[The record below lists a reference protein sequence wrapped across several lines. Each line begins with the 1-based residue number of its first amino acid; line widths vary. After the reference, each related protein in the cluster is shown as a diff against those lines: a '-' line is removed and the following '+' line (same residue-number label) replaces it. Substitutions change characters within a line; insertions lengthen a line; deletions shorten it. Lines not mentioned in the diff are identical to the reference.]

1 MNVLTDDEIS
11 KLLVSAFNSA
21 SLTTGVDMTRHAR
34 AIEAAV
40 IAKLNKPSGEF
51 LGVYVDANHGAVEIR
66 GNYPKEAS

>member
-1 MNVLTDDEIS
+1 MNLLTDDEIS
-11 KLLVSAFNSA
+11 ALWVKSK
-21 SLTTGVDMTRHAR
+21 GDMAYRLKPFAR

-66 GNYPKEAS
+66 GNYSGARK